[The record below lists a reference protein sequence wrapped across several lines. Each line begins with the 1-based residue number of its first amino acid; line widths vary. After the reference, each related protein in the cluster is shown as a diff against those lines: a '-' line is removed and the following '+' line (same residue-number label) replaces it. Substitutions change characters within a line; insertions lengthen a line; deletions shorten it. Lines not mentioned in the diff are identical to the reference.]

1 MQKTVLVT
9 GANGQLGKS
18 LQQIAPEFSGRFRFL
33 FTDVDTLDI
42 TDLAAVRRMVQDE
55 NVDFLINAAAYTAVD
70 KAESDV
76 DFAYL
81 LNEKAVANLAVATKE
96 HGAFFVHISTDYVF
110 DGKANRPY
118 RTTDAPNPTSVY
130 GKSKLAGETAIV
142 QSGCRGAIVRT
153 AWLYSPYGNNFVKT
167 MLRLADTRESISV
180 VNDQTGCPTLAL
192 DLARFIL
199 AVIEHD
205 GATEGVKHYHFTNR
219 GEITW
224 YDFACEIIRQYG
236 KNCPVHPIPTSSYP
250 TPATRPAYSVL
261 DLNESE
267 AIFDIP
273 DWKESLTKV
282 LPEII
287 HNYKNNIL

>member
-18 LQQIAPEFSGRFRFL
+18 LQQIASDFSGRYRFL

-42 TDLAAVRRMVQDE
+42 TDLASVRRMVQDE

-70 KAESDV
+70 KAESDI

-81 LNEKAVANLAVATKE
+81 LNEKAVANLAAAAKE
-96 HGAFFVHISTDYVF
+96 HGVFFVHISTDYVF

-118 RTTDAPNPTSVY
+118 RTTDTPNPTSIY

-180 VNDQTGCPTLAL
+180 VSDQTGCPTLAL
-192 DLARFIL
+192 DLARFIMT
-199 AVIEHD
+199 VIEHD
-205 GATEGVKHYHFTNR
+205 GATEGVRCYHFTNR

-224 YDFACEIIRQYG
+224 YDFASEIIHQYG
-236 KNCPVHPIPTSSYP
+236 RNCPVHPIPTSSYP

-261 DLNESE
+261 DLSGSE

-273 DWKESLTKV
+273 EWKESLTKV

-287 HNYKNNIL
+287 HNYKNNLL

>member
-1 MQKTVLVT
+1 M
-9 GANGQLGKS
+9 
-18 LQQIAPEFSGRFRFL
+18 
-33 FTDVDTLDI
+33 
-42 TDLAAVRRMVQDE
+42 
-55 NVDFLINAAAYTAVD
+55 
-70 KAESDV
+70 
-76 DFAYL
+76 
-81 LNEKAVANLAVATKE
+81 
-96 HGAFFVHISTDYVF
+96 
-110 DGKANRPY
+110 
-118 RTTDAPNPTSVY
+118 
-130 GKSKLAGETAIV
+130 
-142 QSGCRGAIVRT
+142 
-153 AWLYSPYGNNFVKT
+153 
-167 MLRLADTRESISV
+167 

-236 KNCPVHPIPTSSYP
+236 KNCPVHPIPTNSYP